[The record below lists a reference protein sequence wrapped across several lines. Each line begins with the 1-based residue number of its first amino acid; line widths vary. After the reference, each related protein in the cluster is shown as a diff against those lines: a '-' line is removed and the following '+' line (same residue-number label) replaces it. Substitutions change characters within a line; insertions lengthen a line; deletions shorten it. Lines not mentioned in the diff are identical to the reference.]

1 MLARDLDWAVAR
13 ATAGN
18 PGMRYA
24 SVTGLVEDL
33 RRFLAGRPL
42 LAVPDQRGYRWGK
55 FVRRNRSGLAVAGVV
70 VLALLTGLG
79 LSLYGLDPA
88 RTQHALAEQRA
99 HQLQTVSE

>member
-18 PGMRYA
+18 PAMRYA

-79 LSLYGLDPA
+79 MSPALSTANATTYSLRL
-88 RTQHALAEQRA
+88 RSRSQR
-99 HQLQTVSE
+99 